1 MGLFD
6 KLKGAVNSVTGGAAK
21 VTMTFDPPVSFPGET
36 VAVKI
41 TAISTGAEIESKGL
55 FVDLR
60 GTERV
65 DLNRNDAINLDRS
78 VNVTNHTFEQE
89 FPITGPF
96 KIPANETVEFEGT
109 FTIPAQVQPSYVGAR
124 VQHNWE
130 IRGRVDAFG
139 NDPDTGY
146 LAYRIGAKQ

>member
-6 KLKGAVNSVTGGAAK
+6 KIKGAVNTVTGGGAK
-21 VTMTFDPPVSFPGET
+21 VTMQFDPPTGFPGET

-41 TAISTGAEIESKGL
+41 QATSTGAEVDSKGM

-65 DLNRNDAINLDRS
+65 DLNRGDAIGLDRS
-78 VNVTNHTFEQE
+78 VTASNHTFEQE
-89 FPITGPF
+89 FPISGPF
-96 KIPANETVEFEGT
+96 KIAPNETVEFEGT
-109 FTIPAQVQPSYVGAR
+109 FTIPPQVQPSYVGAR

-130 IRGRVDAFG
+130 IRGRVEAFG

>member
-6 KLKGAVNSVTGGAAK
+6 KLKGAVNAVTGGGAK
-21 VTMTFDPPVSFPGET
+21 VTMQFNPQTGFPGEQ

-41 TAISTGAEIESKGL
+41 TATSTGAEIESKGL

-60 GTERV
+60 GTERI
-65 DLNRNDAINLDRS
+65 DLNRNDAVSLDRS

-89 FPITGPF
+89 FAISGPF

-109 FTIPAQVQPSYVGAR
+109 FTIPPQVQPSYVGAR
-124 VQHNWE
+124 TQHNWE
-130 IRGRVDAFG
+130 VRGRVDAFG

-146 LAYRIGAKQ
+146 LAFRIGAKQ